1 MYNSAKALLKGIKAE
16 FSTLMQNSPE
26 STFGPLINNVKS
38 NSDKENY
45 WIPESLPNIKEWI
58 DQRHFTDMTDEKL
71 TVYNKDWDNGIR
83 VDRFT
88 LDDSREYLGGNL
100 ENWIKMLVNNYKD
113 FPDELCQSL
122 LAANSNA
129 FDGTAMFS
137 TSRANLDTGSNTIN
151 NLLTGTSSST
161 YSLSEFETDF
171 KAAKT
176 KLLGFRDKHNRAFNK
191 NAKLAVFVPQHMED
205 VAKVLLADRQELIY
219 VSSVQSN
226 LYAGD
231 AQVIVNWEQS
241 TTTDND
247 WYNDWYLVNLN
258 ADFKPFVIQDREG
271 VKWEFWD
278 DTKNKYIDYGFYFRM
293 GYNFLNP
300 MSVVKTNN

>member
-16 FSTLMQNSPE
+16 FSQLMSVAPE
-26 STFGPLINNVKS
+26 SVYDPMINRVKS

-45 WIPESLPNIKEWI
+45 WIPEALPNIKEWL

-71 TVYNKDWDNGIR
+71 TVYNRDWDNGIR

-88 LDDSREYLGGNL
+88 IDDSREYLGGNL
-100 ENWIKMLVNNYKD
+100 ENWVKMLVDTYKD

-122 LAANSNA
+122 LTANSAA
-129 FDGTAMFS
+129 FDGTAFFS
-137 TSRANLDTGSNTIN
+137 TSRTNLDTGSNTIN

-161 YSLSEFETDF
+161 YSLAEFEADY

-176 KLLGFRDKHNRAFNK
+176 KLLAFRDKHNRPFNK
-191 NAKLAVFVPQHMED
+191 NPKLAVFVPPHMED
-205 VAKVLLADRQELIY
+205 VAKVLLNERQELIY

-231 AQVIVNWEQS
+231 AQVIVNYEQT
-241 TTTDND
+241 TTTD
-247 WYNDWYLVNLN
+247 NDWYLVNLN
-258 ADFKPFVIQDREG
+258 NPFKPFVIQDREAP
-271 VKWEFWD
+271 KWEFWD
-278 DTKNKYIDYGFYFRM
+278 DTKNKYIDYGFYFRL

-300 MSVVKTNN
+300 LAIVKTNN